1 MKKLNIN
8 ITKAQL
14 KSYTVE
20 LKEGKP
26 VVNATVELLT
36 EGGTPVTTYSVYTD
50 GWNEA
55 TKFELPMAA
64 ILPIVELAKLL
75 EAAVVTKCRDSQLAL
90 GSGITETDP
99 IVEDDFTDFPL
110 ADDTYITI
118 PERTVKLESIEEID
132 DKPIDLSEIPF

>member
-1 MKKLNIN
+1 VKKLNIN

-50 GWNEA
+50 GWNDA
-55 TKFELPMAA
+55 NKFELPMAA

-75 EAAVVTKCRDSQLAL
+75 ENAVVTKCRDSQLAL
-90 GSGITETDP
+90 GSGIVDTDP
-99 IVEDDFTDFPL
+99 IKEDDFVALIEDSDDFANP
-110 ADDTYITI
+110 ATRDRDII
-118 PERTVKLESIEEID
+118 VIDQD